1 MDKRLTICANNLSGD
16 VREDIRAK
24 VQDLELTSV
33 DIITGDEK
41 QGESEPEIGIS
52 PTDFLFLIDELAQ
65 KIHAIHELE
74 TKLDLALRRLSQLK
88 KSSKTADTAKSN
100 FFANMNHEIRTPLNA
115 IIGMTDLLMDTD
127 LNSEQTE
134 YTESVRTASKSLHYF
149 VNELLDFSKLE
160 KEELDLD
167 MMDFDFR
174 VAIEEVVD
182 IYTAHAFSKGLDF
195 SCMIDHRI
203 PPILHGDPARLRQ
216 ILSHLTD
223 NAIKFTEAGWVNI
236 EVRYVR
242 EIDQFVAI
250 RFEITDTGPGI
261 NKQDLDIILTPFT
274 QGDGS
279 LTRKHGG
286 IGMGLTLSRRLVDLM
301 DGTFDIS
308 SNDDNGT
315 TVTVHLTYEKQKS
328 HTESPAQCVELNDK
342 HFLIVDENET
352 NRHVLREMLRLWSC
366 TFDEIESGAGAIQ
379 KLEAKENQYDAV
391 ILDMKLSDM
400 SGTELIQ
407 QFKKNPAFQNIKT
420 IMITSLGQRG
430 DAVRLKEMG
439 LSGYLTRPV
448 RHAVLHNALAELL
461 DHSKDISQNNDTLIT
476 KYSVQENQKRR
487 MRILLVEDSIVNQ
500 QIATKIIEKL
510 GFRVDVASN
519 GEEAITALSAVSY
532 DIVFMD
538 VQMPVMDGIEAT
550 RHIRSGSRKTLNPDV
565 PIIAMTAHTLP
576 GIQKQFHEVGMNGT
590 IIKPIHPDEI
600 SNCIKKHGK
609 SIHPKNGQIQNS
621 VSEKI
626 DHTVNHE
633 KINYNQSD
641 TASKTQMIYDR
652 ESLLKRLDGDEELL
666 HEIISDFLNDIP
678 ELSETLKMAID
689 QKDFKTISF
698 IAFTIKEGAADISS
712 EPILAVCNQL
722 ESAGKSQNIDK
733 VKVHYKAFNNLINA
747 FKKTVLPQAS
757 QEGFSILVVED
768 EPTNQKLMEKILKK
782 KNYSVKIVNNG
793 IDAIKEMKHH
803 HFDLIFMDIQL
814 PGMDGMETTQRIRN
828 VEPDIIHP
836 QVPVIA
842 MSAHALKDDQMLFS
856 SSEMDDFIEKPIQQE
871 LLYKKIEYYMNKK
884 PVTESVVRFDREE
897 LMDRIGN
904 DQAIFDSTVRFFKTH
919 VSELL
924 EQIKTAIDNNNAKEV
939 HNIGHTLKGVTAN
952 MSAKEM
958 SGTALNLENA
968 GKDNQMEQAATI
980 LDQLKEQFQAVKE
993 CF

>member
-1 MDKRLTICANNLSGD
+1 M
-16 VREDIRAK
+16 REELRSKLKDI
-24 VQDLELTSV
+24 DLASV
-33 DIITGDEK
+33 DILPSNVKQDET
-41 QGESEPEIGIS
+41 EPKIGIS
-52 PTDFLFLIDELAQ
+52 PSDLFVLIDQLGQ
-65 KIHAIHELE
+65 KKKEIKELE
-74 TKLDLALRRLSQLK
+74 TKLDLSLRRVTQLK
-88 KSSKTADTAKSN
+88 KTSQHADTAKNN

-127 LNSEQTE
+127 LNSEQIE

-174 VAIEEVVD
+174 VSIEEVVD
-182 IYTAHAFSKGLDF
+182 LYSAHAFSKGLDF

-236 EVRYVR
+236 DVRYVR
-242 EIDQFVAI
+242 EIDQFIAI
-250 RFEITDTGPGI
+250 RFEITDTGMGI
-261 NKQDLDIILTPFT
+261 KKDDLETIFAPFT
-274 QGDGS
+274 QVDGS
-279 LTRKHGG
+279 LTRNHGG
-286 IGMGLTLSRRLVDLM
+286 IGMGLTLTRRLVDLM
-301 DGTFDIS
+301 DGTFDIT

-328 HTESPAQCVELNDK
+328 QTENPGQCAELKNK
-342 HFLIVDENET
+342 HFMIVDDNET

-366 TFDEIESGAGAIQ
+366 TFDEIDSGAEAI
-379 KLEAKENQYDAV
+379 KELESKANNYDAV
-391 ILDMKLSDM
+391 ILDMELSDM
-400 SGTELIQ
+400 NGTELIQ
-407 QFKKNPAFQNIKT
+407 RLKNSHSLQHIKT
-420 IMITSLGQRG
+420 LMITSLGQRG
-430 DAVRLKEMG
+430 DAARLKKMG

-461 DHSKDISQNNDTLIT
+461 DKSKEISQKNNSFIT

-487 MRILLVEDSIVNQ
+487 TRILLVEDSIVNQ
-500 QIATKIIEKL
+500 QIATKIIEKM
-510 GFRVDVASN
+510 GFRVDVVSN
-519 GEEAITALSAVSY
+519 GEEAITALAGAPY

-550 RHIRSGSRKTLNPDV
+550 RHIRLGTRKTLNPDV
-565 PIIAMTAHTLP
+565 PVIAMTAHTLP
-576 GIQKQFHEVGMNGT
+576 GIQKQFQEVGMNGT

-609 SIHPKNGQIQNS
+609 PIHSKKKQTQDLS
-621 VSEKI
+621 SKI
-626 DHTVNHE
+626 DIKVKQEEIVN
-633 KINYNQSD
+633 NQPNAD
-641 TASKTQMIYDR
+641 LQTKTIYDR

-666 HEIISDFLNDIP
+666 QDIIADFLNDIP
-678 ELSETLKMAID
+678 ELSDTLKMAID

-712 EPILAVCNQL
+712 EPIVVLCNQL
-722 ESAGKSQNIDK
+722 ESAGKSKNIEK
-733 VKVHYKAFNNLINA
+733 VKAHYQSFQDLIHA
-747 FKKTVLPQAS
+747 FKEAVLPEKS
-757 QEGFSILVVED
+757 IKNISILVVED
-768 EPTNQKLMEKILKK
+768 EPTNQKLMERILKK
-782 KNYSVKIVNNG
+782 KNYSIRMVDNG
-793 IDAIKEMKHH
+793 IDAIKEMKQH
-803 HFDLIFMDIQL
+803 HFDLIIMDVQL

-828 VEPDIIHP
+828 MEPDIINP
-836 QVPVIA
+836 KVPVIA
-842 MSAHALKDDQMLFS
+842 VSAHALKDDQMLFS
-856 SSEMDDFIEKPIQQE
+856 SSGMDDFIEKPVQQE
-871 LLYKKIEYYMNKK
+871 LLYKKIEYYMNKQ
-884 PVTESVVRFDREE
+884 PITESVIRFDREE

-904 DQAIFDSTVRFFKTH
+904 DQAIYESTVRFFKTH

-924 EQIKTAIDNNNAKEV
+924 EQIKTAIDNQNAEEIR
-939 HNIGHTLKGVTAN
+939 NIGHTLKGVTAN

-968 GKDNQMEQAATI
+968 GKANQMEQAASI
-980 LDQLKEQFQAVKE
+980 LDQLNEQFKAVQE